1 VSWWFLYFSPC
12 ICANPKNPPHLR
24 PISPANFPL
33 NPARLQL
40 SLSSG
45 VTFTLMVPDFFQE
58 IQFQFSRSGGKGG
71 QNVNKVES
79 AATGFWSI
87 PQSQAITENQRRL
100 LMEKLAHRLTNEGVL
115 IIKSQTHRSQ
125 LSNRE
130 EVIEKFKETVAKA
143 LQHKKLRIAT
153 HPSKASAQRRIEA
166 KKSRTAIKNGR
177 QRVRLTNL

>member
-1 VSWWFLYFSPC
+1 MSWWFLYFSPS

-87 PQSQAITENQRRL
+87 ASSQVISEDQRRL
-100 LMEKLAHRLTNEGVL
+100 LLEKLAHRLTTEGVL

-125 LSNRE
+125 LSNKA
-130 EVIEKFKETVAKA
+130 EVIEKFKELVAKA
-143 LQHKKLRIAT
+143 LETKKLRIAT

-166 KKSRTAIKNGR
+166 KKNRSTIKNGR